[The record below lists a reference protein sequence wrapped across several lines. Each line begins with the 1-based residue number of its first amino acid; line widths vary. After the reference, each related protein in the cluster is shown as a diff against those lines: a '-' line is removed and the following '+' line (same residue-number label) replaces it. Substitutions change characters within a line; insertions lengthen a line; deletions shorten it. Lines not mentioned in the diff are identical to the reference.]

1 MNLISFMLPAIK
13 EFRAS
18 VYDMHLIISDASF
31 QDVLTRFKICLRFCV
46 ASSLEMDM
54 KKGIVLLLIV
64 TEVAAFFVSPLYA
77 SESVFGIQRFEV
89 KWEAPPF
96 SLKSLDGN
104 QIALNDLR
112 GKPIM
117 LTFWATWCGSC
128 TDEIPV
134 IDKFSAGKR
143 NQLTILT
150 AAIDGEREKK
160 IERFVKGKKITL
172 PVLLDVKE
180 KIARTYRVTMIPTT
194 FLIDRDGLI
203 VGMIR
208 GERDWS
214 SQDAWPAIQEILS
227 LR

>member
-1 MNLISFMLPAIK
+1 
-13 EFRAS
+13 
-18 VYDMHLIISDASF
+18 MHLIISDASF
-31 QDVLTRFKICLRFCV
+31 QDVLTGFKICLRFCV

-54 KKGIVLLLIV
+54 KKGIVLLLMIIGV
-64 TEVAAFFVSPLYA
+64 GAFSFPPLRTVAHPDDS
-77 SESVFGIQRFEV
+77 FGIQRFEV